1 MNKLLLTLTAALAGT
16 AAMAQEAPTA
26 QPASSSTS
34 CLIVKHKGTV
44 GRRLMYTAL
53 IGVPIAPGSKYDL
66 VDSENFQNASA
77 TYKGKELDKIQSTG
91 TRVIILE
98 NKYKPEDLQA
108 ARNTCG
114 EPGSATKVAHSN

>member
-53 IGVPIAPGSKYDL
+53 IGVPIAPGCSPSGQSSEPTSKL
-66 VDSENFQNASA
+66 LLGPTE
-77 TYKGKELDKIQSTG
+77 G
-91 TRVIILE
+91 TR
-98 NKYKPEDLQA
+98 
-108 ARNTCG
+108 
-114 EPGSATKVAHSN
+114 